1 MSEGQ
6 EIPDFAQVWVDA
18 NRSRTLFLMRYAST
32 VTAALVKR
40 WKHRSRSRSASDGAT
55 SEPSRGRPGP
65 VIAERAVR
73 SGST

>member
-18 NRSRTLFLMRYAST
+18 NRSRTLVLMRCAST

-40 WKHRSRSRSASDGAT
+40 WKHRSRSVSDRAT
-55 SEPSRGRPGP
+55 SEPLPGHP
-65 VIAERAVR
+65 GIVIAERAVR